1 MRFVLHGL
9 KPGIIIA
16 GMTLALMSLQPA
28 AFAQTRLFVP
38 DFRFGAGLDT
48 QFLFSNNNDQD
59 ASVDL
64 SAFLKTGELLGQE
77 QLRVKA
83 HGIRSLTLREVF
95 GSHSSETTGWLAVV
109 SHADGI
115 QMSYSLLGDRTEYHE
130 AEAWPKRELAL
141 DIQQER
147 KQVIRLSNTSSLGNT
162 VTLRG
167 KDETGRFLGLQEL
180 HIGPFQQLELPIAA
194 LKDSP
199 SHIVVIATS
208 AILATVGQNTN
219 GETHSLAETP
229 ADDGILSLVI
239 DRNEPVG
246 AYQVLLRFDPT
257 IVRFSQDDILGG
269 SAAGFDSRPLAVT
282 MDNASGQL
290 RVASFQIG
298 NEPQGSVDVA
308 HIRVR
313 LLRPS
318 TLQFG
323 ITVEEITD
331 LQGHSQIDSTA
342 GVKLVRLN

>member
-1 MRFVLHGL
+1 MRFVLQGL
-9 KPGIIIA
+9 KPGITFA
-16 GMTLALMSLQPA
+16 VMTLALMCLQRVS
-28 AFAQTRLFVP
+28 FAQGRLFVP
-38 DFRFGAGLDT
+38 DFRLGAGLDT
-48 QFLFSNNNDQD
+48 QLVISNNNDQD

-95 GSHSSETTGWLAVV
+95 ESHSSETTGWLAVV

-180 HIGPFQQLELPIAA
+180 HIGPFQQLELPIEA
-194 LKDSP
+194 LRDSP
-199 SHIVVIATS
+199 DHIDVIATS
-208 AILATVGQNTN
+208 DILATVGENTS
-219 GETHSLAETP
+219 GARTRVAEEL
-229 ADDGILSLVI
+229 ADDGTLGLVI
-239 DRNEPVG
+239 DSDGPVG